1 MLVQSNVIKT
11 RYKIIAINTHTHT
24 HTHRGRCDG
33 QEQQAVPWRQ
43 QQQRAVGLGPEQEP
57 APPADL
63 EEGQTRAWGLD
74 DPRLFLRRW
83 KLLRDGQV
91 ADGRVADEQRGWPLE
106 ESSQRPLHKQWLQYV
121 GKEKRSKQTDIKTIL
136 GCIACHSDMP

>member
-1 MLVQSNVIKT
+1 MQQGQV
-11 RYKIIAINTHTHT
+11 RWA
-24 HTHRGRCDG
+24 G
-33 QEQQAVPWRQ
+33 QEQEQLAVPWW
-43 QQQRAVGLGPEQEP
+43 QQQRAVGLGAEQEL
-57 APPADL
+57 APADL
-63 EEGQTRAWGLD
+63 EEGQTRAWSLD